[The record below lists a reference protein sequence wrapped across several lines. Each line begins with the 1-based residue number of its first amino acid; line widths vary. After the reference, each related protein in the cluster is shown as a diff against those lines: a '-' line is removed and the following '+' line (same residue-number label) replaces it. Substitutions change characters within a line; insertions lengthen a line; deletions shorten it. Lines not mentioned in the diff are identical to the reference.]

1 MLRQLIIGGDTQEL
15 CIVPDDFVSK
25 GQRVRT
31 MQRGQLYIVDGNNFL
46 TVQENCCESRKM
58 GGEDKNLFVFMPNYT
73 F

>member
-31 MQRGQLYIVDGNNFL
+31 MQRGQLYIVDGKKY
-46 TVQENCCESRKM
+46 VRK
-58 GGEDKNLFVFMPNYT
+58 
-73 F
+73 